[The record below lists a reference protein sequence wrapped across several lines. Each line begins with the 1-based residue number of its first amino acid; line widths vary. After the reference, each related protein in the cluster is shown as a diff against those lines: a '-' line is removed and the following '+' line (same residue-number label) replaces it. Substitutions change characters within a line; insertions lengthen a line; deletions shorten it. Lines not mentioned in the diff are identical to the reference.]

1 MATIKEISKQANVSI
16 ATVSKVLN
24 GKTGVNSKVRE
35 KVLEVARNLN
45 YHPNLNA
52 RNLKAGCSHTIGI
65 ITEDLTVF
73 NAPEIVDGI
82 AAECEAAGY
91 HYILSNLRF
100 FKRYGNGPK
109 DIKESVELVHS
120 AVDDMLSKQVEGMIY
135 IGCHSHIVISLPE
148 HTNLKFV
155 CAYCVSEDPSI
166 PSIIYN
172 DEKASYEETE
182 LLLRRGD
189 RKIGM
194 ITGLPDSSHTAKRT
208 RGHQSALF
216 AHGIPY
222 DPNLTLAGDWGR
234 DCGNILGE
242 QLIREGV
249 TAIFAHN
256 DLMALGVMDYS
267 NANGIEVGKD
277 IRLIG
282 FDNQAIAS
290 VCRPSLS
297 SVALPLFEIGQTA
310 TKEML
315 RLLRGEEPT
324 GHQIMLDCT
333 IIERESTRKINGE
346 S

>member
-24 GKTGVNSKVRE
+24 GKTGVNPKVRE
-35 KVLEVARNLN
+35 QVLEVARNLN

-52 RNLKAGCSHTIGI
+52 RNLKAGSSHTIGI

-82 AAECEAAGY
+82 AAECETAGY

-109 DIKESVELVHS
+109 DLKESVELVHS
-120 AVDDMLSKQVEGMIY
+120 TVDDMISKQVDGIIY
-135 IGCHSHIVISLPE
+135 IGCHSHIVISLPD
-148 HTNLKFV
+148 HTNLKYV

-182 LLLRRGD
+182 LLLNRGD

-194 ITGLPDSSHTAKRT
+194 ITGLADSSHTAKRI

-222 DPNLTLAGDWGR
+222 DPNLTLTGDWGR
-234 DCGNILGE
+234 DCGSVLGK

-256 DLMALGVMDYS
+256 DLMALGVLDYC

-277 IRLIG
+277 FRLIG

-310 TKEML
+310 AKEML
-315 RLLRGEEPT
+315 RLLQGEKPT

-333 IIERESTRKINGE
+333 IIERESTQRINE
-346 S
+346 